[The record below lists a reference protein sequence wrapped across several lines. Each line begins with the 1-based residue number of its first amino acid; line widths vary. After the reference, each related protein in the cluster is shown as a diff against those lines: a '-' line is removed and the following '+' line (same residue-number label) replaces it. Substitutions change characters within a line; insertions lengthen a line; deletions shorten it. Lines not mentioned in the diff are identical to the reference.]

1 MPNAASSLSA
11 GDRLGN
17 YQILGL
23 AGAGGMGMV
32 YRALD
37 TKLQRLVAL
46 KFLPDQVAASKTDKQ
61 RFLREAR
68 TASSLDHPNIGVIHG
83 IEETADGRT
92 YIVMAFYEGETLAR
106 KISAGPLPLGD
117 AVDIAIQTARGL
129 ADAHARAVIHRDIKP
144 SNIILTQQRI
154 AKIVDFGLARVN
166 SSADSTQTLGTAGT
180 IGYMSPE
187 QTMGKP
193 VDQRT
198 DIWALGVVI
207 AEMTTG
213 RSPFL
218 RDSAAATIIAILKEA
233 PTLPD
238 EIPLELR
245 RIIYRALSKDAAT
258 RYPTSREMLADL
270 EAFRTHIDPESAK
283 AALPRSAVN
292 DAAFRESV
300 QQASRQMWLPAT
312 TRTQKSFWLLGSVI
326 ATAVLVALLFLIPAV
341 RDAVAGLFARH
352 EEHIAVLPFENVG
365 GDPANE
371 AVSEGLM
378 DSLSSRLT
386 NLDVD
391 QQSVWVVPASE
402 IRRLKIVDPG
412 AALRQLGA
420 TMVVKGSIAREGGD
434 VRLTVNLIDT
444 KSLRQVG
451 SAALEDR
458 AGDLATLQDE
468 AVSRLARLMHINVT
482 AEMLRSTG
490 GSVVPAAY
498 EQYLKALGYV
508 QRYDKPGNLD
518 AAITAL
524 EGAVKTDPRFAVGYS
539 ELGEAYRLKYLTE
552 VNPKWI
558 DEALANCQ
566 KAAELNDHL
575 PAIYVTLGRLHETAG
590 KHDLAVQEFQHA
602 LQLNARDADALSGVA
617 HSYENAGRI
626 QEAETTFQK
635 ASALRPDSWVGY
647 NDLGLFYDRQNKY
660 KESIA
665 ALRKAAELT
674 PDNSQVYLN
683 LGAVY
688 IDIGDPK
695 LAGDTEQA
703 LKKSIEL
710 APSYPAYANLGQLY
724 YMERRY
730 QDSAAMTEKALQ
742 LNDQNYLVWNNLL
755 NAYVQLKEN
764 DKAAATRERVI
775 QLAERAAHLNPQ
787 DALVQ
792 AKLAYLY
799 ARQSSRTKALARI
812 QTALALSPDDPAVL
826 DDVGDAYETLGERP
840 LAIKYVERAVQ
851 KGYPIQQV
859 KNDPDMQNLILDPNF
874 RPKGK

>member
-1 MPNAASSLSA
+1 MP
-11 GDRLGN
+11 
-17 YQILGL
+17 
-23 AGAGGMGMV
+23 V
-32 YRALD
+32 
-37 TKLQRLVAL
+37 
-46 KFLPDQVAASKTDKQ
+46 
-61 RFLREAR
+61 
-68 TASSLDHPNIGVIHG
+68 
-83 IEETADGRT
+83 
-92 YIVMAFYEGETLAR
+92 
-106 KISAGPLPLGD
+106 GPLPLSA
-117 AVDIAIQTARGL
+117 AVNMPIQTAPRQV
-129 ADAHARAVIHRDIKP
+129 AAHSRAMIHRDIKP
-144 SNIILTQQRI
+144 GNIILTQQNI

-166 SSADSTQTLGTAGT
+166 TSAGSTQTLGTAGT

-187 QTMGKP
+187 QTFGKP

-198 DIWALGVVI
+198 DLWALGIVI
-207 AEMTTG
+207 AEIITG
-213 RSPFL
+213 RNPFHRESPP
-218 RDSAAATIIAILKEA
+218 RTILAILNEA
-233 PTLPD
+233 PKLAD
-238 EIPLELR
+238 EIPIELQ

-258 RYPTSREMLADL
+258 RYRSASEMLADL
-270 EAFRTHIDPESAK
+270 EAFRSHLEPSSAESRI
-283 AALPRSAVN
+283 PSASN
-292 DAAFRESV
+292 DVAFRETV
-300 QQASRQMWLPAT
+300 EHASQQMWPPPTSRA
-312 TRTQKSFWLLGSVI
+312 KNSFWWLGSF
-326 ATAVLVALLFLIPAV
+326 AAAAVLLVLLSLIPAI
-341 RDAVAGLFARH
+341 RDGIAGLFGRH

-365 GDPANE
+365 NDPANE

-386 NLDVD
+386 NLDVG

-402 IRRLKIVDPG
+402 IRRLKVADPG

-524 EGAVKTDPRFAVGYS
+524 EVAVKTDPRFAVGYA

-674 PDNSQVYLN
+674 PDNAQVYLN

-688 IDIGDPK
+688 IDTGDAK
-695 LAGDTEQA
+695 LTADAEQA

-724 YMERRY
+724 YMEKRY
-730 QDSAAMTEKALQ
+730 LDSAAMTEKALG
-742 LNDQNYLVWNNLL
+742 LNDQNYLVWNNLVH
-755 NAYVQLKEN
+755 AYGWLKQN
-764 DKAAATRERVI
+764 DKASAARERAI
-775 QLAERAAHLNPQ
+775 QLAEKSAKLNPQ

-792 AKLAYLY
+792 STLASLY
-799 ARQSSRTKALARI
+799 AHQGAHDKALARA
-812 QTALALSPDDPAVL
+812 QTALALSPDDPSVL
-826 DDVGDAYETLGERP
+826 DNVGSAYEVLGERRVA
-840 LAIKYVERAVQ
+840 LQCLQEAMQ
-851 KGYPIQQV
+851 KGYTAEQV
-859 KNDPDMQNLILDPNF
+859 TNDPD
-874 RPKGK
+874 K

>member
-1 MPNAASSLSA
+1 
-11 GDRLGN
+11 
-17 YQILGL
+17 
-23 AGAGGMGMV
+23 
-32 YRALD
+32 
-37 TKLQRLVAL
+37 
-46 KFLPDQVAASKTDKQ
+46 
-61 RFLREAR
+61 
-68 TASSLDHPNIGVIHG
+68 
-83 IEETADGRT
+83 
-92 YIVMAFYEGETLAR
+92 
-106 KISAGPLPLGD
+106 
-117 AVDIAIQTARGL
+117 
-129 ADAHARAVIHRDIKP
+129 
-144 SNIILTQQRI
+144 LT
-154 AKIVDFGLARVN
+154 
-166 SSADSTQTLGTAGT
+166 
-180 IGYMSPE
+180 
-187 QTMGKP
+187 
-193 VDQRT
+193 
-198 DIWALGVVI
+198 
-207 AEMTTG
+207 
-213 RSPFL
+213 
-218 RDSAAATIIAILKEA
+218 
-233 PTLPD
+233 
-238 EIPLELR
+238 
-245 RIIYRALSKDAAT
+245 
-258 RYPTSREMLADL
+258 
-270 EAFRTHIDPESAK
+270 
-283 AALPRSAVN
+283 
-292 DAAFRESV
+292 
-300 QQASRQMWLPAT
+300 
-312 TRTQKSFWLLGSVI
+312 
-326 ATAVLVALLFLIPAV
+326 
-341 RDAVAGLFARH
+341 
-352 EEHIAVLPFENVG
+352 
-365 GDPANE
+365 
-371 AVSEGLM
+371 
-378 DSLSSRLT
+378 SRLT
-386 NLDVD
+386 NRAVD
-391 QQSVWVVPASE
+391 QHSLWVVPASE
-402 IRRLKIVDPG
+402 FRRLKIVDPG

-444 KSLRQVG
+444 KTLRQVG

-490 GSVVPAAY
+490 GSLVPAAY

-518 AAITAL
+518 SAITAL
-524 EGAVKTDPRFAVGYS
+524 EAAVKTDPRFAVGYA

-566 KAAELNDHL
+566 KAAELDDHL

-626 QEAETTFQK
+626 QEAEDTFLK

-647 NDLGLFYDRQNKY
+647 NDLALFYDRQNKY

-665 ALRKAAELT
+665 ALRKAIELT
-674 PDNSQVYLN
+674 PDNAQVYLN

-695 LAGDTEQA
+695 LAADTEQA

-724 YMERRY
+724 YMEKRY

-764 DKAAATRERVI
+764 DKAAVTRERVI
-775 QLAERAAHLNPQ
+775 QLAEKAAQLNPQ

-792 AKLAYLY
+792 GKLAYLY
-799 ARQSSRTKALARI
+799 ARQNSRLKALTRV
-812 QTALALSPDDPAVL
+812 QTALALSPADPGVL
-826 DDVGDAYETLGERP
+826 ADVGDAYEVMGERR
-840 LAIKYVERAVQ
+840 LALKYIQQAIE
-851 KGYPIQQV
+851 KGYPERQIV
-859 KNDPDMQNLILDPNF
+859 NDPDMQSLILEPSF